1 MVHFRRTEVRA
12 HTADMRRSFPMV
24 LLVLAGCA
32 VGNDCAVNP
41 FELGQRDGVLGHNQ
55 GGRYAAACGSSFDA
69 ARYTDGF
76 RDGFSRR
83 PPPQG
88 D

>member
-1 MVHFRRTEVRA
+1 
-12 HTADMRRSFPMV
+12 MRRFFPVV
-24 LLVLAGCA
+24 LLGIAGCA
-32 VGNDCAVNP
+32 VANDCATNP
-41 FELGQRDGVLGHNQ
+41 FELGQRDGVLGSNQ
-55 GGRYAAACGSSFDA
+55 GGRYASACGSSFDA
-69 ARYTDGF
+69 ARYTEGF

>member
-1 MVHFRRTEVRA
+1 
-12 HTADMRRSFPMV
+12 MRWSAV
-24 LLVLAGCA
+24 IGLLVLSGCA
-32 VGNDCAVNP
+32 VGNDCAMNP
-41 FELGQRDGVLGHNQ
+41 FELGQRDGVLGSNQ
-55 GGRYAAACGSSFDA
+55 GGRYASACGSAFDA
-69 ARYTDGF
+69 ARYTQGF

>member
-1 MVHFRRTEVRA
+1 
-12 HTADMRRSFPMV
+12 MRWSAV
-24 LLVLAGCA
+24 IGLLVLSGCA
-32 VGNDCAVNP
+32 VGNDCAMNP
-41 FELGQRDGVLGHNQ
+41 FELGQRDGVLGSNQ
-55 GGRYAAACGSSFDA
+55 GGRYASACGSTFDG
-69 ARYTDGF
+69 ARYTEGF

>member
-1 MVHFRRTEVRA
+1 MVHFPAVGLRPTLPA
-12 HTADMRRSFPMV
+12 MRFVALSV
-24 LLVLAGCA
+24 LVLSGCA
-32 VGNDCAVNP
+32 VGNDCAMNS
-41 FELGQRDGVLGHNQ
+41 FELGQ
-55 GGRYAAACGSSFDA
+55 
-69 ARYTDGF
+69 

>member
-1 MVHFRRTEVRA
+1 M
-12 HTADMRRSFPMV
+12 RSFVMG
-24 LLVLAGCA
+24 LLMLSGCA

-41 FELGQRDGVLGHNQ
+41 FDLGQRDGVLGANHSPE
-55 GGRYAAACGSSFDA
+55 RYAASCGGAFNG
-69 ARYTDGF
+69 ARYTEGYQE
-76 RDGFSRR
+76 GVSRR

>member
-1 MVHFRRTEVRA
+1 MVHFRRARHALTLGHA
-12 HTADMRRSFPMV
+12 ALFPRRPARHCRLRF
-24 LLVLAGCA
+24 
-32 VGNDCAVNP
+32 GNDCATNP
-41 FELGQRDGVLGHNQ
+41 FELGQRDGVLGSNQ
-55 GGRYAAACGSSFDA
+55 GGRYASACGSSFDA

>member
-1 MVHFRRTEVRA
+1 MLF
-12 HTADMRRSFPMV
+12 M
-24 LLVLAGCA
+24 LLAGGCA
-32 VGNDCAVNP
+32 VGNDCAMSP
-41 FELGQRDGVLGHNQ
+41 SELGQRDGVLGANQ
-55 GGRYAAACGSSFDA
+55 AGRYTAACGGTFDA
-69 ARYTDGF
+69 ERYAEGF

>member
-1 MVHFRRTEVRA
+1 MVHFRRARRA
-12 HTADMRRSFPMV
+12 LRLLGMRRGFVIVV
-24 LLVLAGCA
+24 LILSGCA
-32 VGNDCAVNP
+32 VGNDCATNA
-41 FELGQRDGVLGHNQ
+41 FELGQRDGVLGSNQ
-55 GGRYAAACGSSFDA
+55 GGRYASACGSSFDA
-69 ARYTDGF
+69 ARYTEGF

>member
-1 MVHFRRTEVRA
+1 
-12 HTADMRRSFPMV
+12 MRRLFALS
-24 LLVLAGCA
+24 LLVLASCS
-32 VGNDCAVNP
+32 VGNDCAINS
-41 FELGQRDGVLGHNQ
+41 FELGQRDGVLGSNQ
-55 GGRYAAACGSSFDA
+55 GGRYASACGSSFDA
-69 ARYTDGF
+69 ARYTEGF